1 MWSGGDARAPLL
13 ERGEGVSVV
22 SVTIIAATA
31 CASTRAAIHN
41 QPCAAMAVR
50 RSSVHPAKRKEG
62 LARRRVELRLQI
74 KVRRTAHDLSCALVT
89 LLQRKSDHSSGALV
103 LGA

>member
-1 MWSGGDARAPLL
+1 MAALICAPC
-13 ERGEGVSVV
+13 ES
-22 SVTIIAATA
+22 
-31 CASTRAAIHN
+31 
-41 QPCAAMAVR
+41 
-50 RSSVHPAKRKEG
+50 KEG
-62 LARRRVELRLQI
+62 PARRRVELRLQI